1 MSATAASR
9 RALFLDR
16 DGVINEDMGYLHE
29 ATRCRFVDGIFDL
42 ARQFAEAGYAIVI
55 ITNQAGIGRGLY
67 TEEVFQDFMRWML
80 GEFAS
85 RGAAVD
91 ALYYCPD
98 HPTEGL
104 GQYRRD
110 TPRRKPGPGMFLE
123 AGHDLGLDMQ
133 CSWCVGDK
141 LSDIEAGRAAGV
153 GTLVYYQPLAPAVTK
168 CQDFWVVPRLADVL
182 NLLARDRG

>member
-1 MSATAASR
+1 MNAAPR

-16 DGVINEDMGYLHE
+16 DGVINEDTGYLHE
-29 ATRCRFVDGIFDL
+29 AAKCRFVDGVFDL
-42 ARQFAEAGYAIVI
+42 ARGFAESGHAIVI
-55 ITNQAGIGRGLY
+55 ITNQAGIGRGYY
-67 TEEVFQDFMRWML
+67 TEETFQNFMRWML

-85 RGAAVD
+85 RGVTIEAF
-91 ALYYCPD
+91 YYCPD

-123 AGHDLGLDMQ
+123 AGRDLGLDLRR
-133 CSWCVGDK
+133 SWCVGDK
-141 LSDIEAGRAAGV
+141 LTDIDAGRAAGV
-153 GTLVYYQPLAPAVTK
+153 GTLIRYQPLAPAVTK

-182 NLLARDRG
+182 ELLARDRG